1 MSRRLGGRGV
11 LRSLLG
17 LVLSLAVLAIAYLAV
32 APVLHIGGVT
42 APPPRPPVPVFL
54 RQWPDRKESVRF
66 HHTSQGTRIL
76 PLSWFMAL
84 EQPVLTPLPVG
95 RLAARDYL
103 SRFGFI
109 YETEEPL
116 EVGYAAEQPA
126 TVRPAST
133 AKQAD
138 A

>member
-1 MSRRLGGRGV
+1 MWRASRAFSFWRFLTKT
-11 LRSLLG
+11 LLLLA
-17 LVLSLAVLAIAYLAV
+17 LVAALYLILAPLLQ
-32 APVLHIGGVT
+32 IGGVT
-42 APPPRPPVPVFL
+42 APPAQPPAQIWL
-54 RQWPDRKESVRF
+54 KQWPDRKESIRF

-109 YETEEPL
+109 YDETEKTQAVSYGVEQAGPPNEP
-116 EVGYAAEQPA
+116 VAP
-126 TVRPAST
+126 
-133 AKQAD
+133 
-138 A
+138 